1 MAANE
6 NQSQQGQ
13 QGQGSSSGSGSS
25 SSGSSSSGSSNR
37 GFAAMD
43 QDKAR
48 EIQSKGGKT
57 VSQDREHMAQIGRIG
72 GEHSHGG
79 DNRSENR

>member
-1 MAANE
+1 MNQ

-13 QGQGSSSGSGSS
+13 GQKEG
-25 SSGSSSSGSSNR
+25 SGSSSSGSSNR

-43 QDKAR
+43 QEKAR

-57 VSQDREHMAQIGRIG
+57 VSEDREHMSRIGRIG

-79 DNRSENR
+79 DNRSDNR